1 MRTGKWYFE
10 FLAKYCKPII
20 DSAREWAGKRKARC
34 RSSVQEDITPKGDS
48 GVVALRYMYSF
59 CANTVANVFEHT
71 EGVDILSMRVC
82 VYLFSQSVRVCVS
95 LPLLGICI

>member
-1 MRTGKWYFE
+1 MRARKWYFE
-10 FLAKYCKPII
+10 ILAKYCKPII

-71 EGVDILSMRVC
+71 EGAGYFTNACVCVC
-82 VYLFSQSVRVCVS
+82 VYICLVSLSVCV
-95 LPLLGICI
+95 C